1 MLNRLEIPSYRLEK
15 AYNNTVL
22 VLRHAP
28 ASYFR
33 MEMAH
38 FRMVLVWNRM
48 VKVSGGC
55 RGVISVQKCTISVW
69 F

>member
-22 VLRHAP
+22 VLRHTP
-28 ASYFR
+28 VGYFR
-33 MEMAH
+33 TEMAH
-38 FRMVLVWNRM
+38 FRMVLAWNRM

-55 RGVISVQKCTISVW
+55 PGGVSVR